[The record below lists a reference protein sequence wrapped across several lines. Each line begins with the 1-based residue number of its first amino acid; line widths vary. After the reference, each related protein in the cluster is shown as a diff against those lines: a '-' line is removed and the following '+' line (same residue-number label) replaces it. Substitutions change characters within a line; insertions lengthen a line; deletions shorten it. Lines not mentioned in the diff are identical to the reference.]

1 MEDMEEYQEE
11 LKEEKFSAG
20 VWKKILHKVF
30 KRKKNIIIMIISVII
45 LATLDIV
52 TPIVNSKVI
61 DVFFSENPQ
70 FEKTWLYI
78 GIYILLAL
86 LYMGVIY
93 TFINMAG
100 IVEVEVADEL
110 RTEAF
115 LKLQELPFSYY
126 DKTAAGWIMA
136 RLTSDSRKLA
146 EIISWGM
153 VDFIWGIGTMTGI
166 LIVLYVIFWPLA
178 LIITIL
184 TPLLFLICMY
194 FRKSIL
200 KAYRN
205 VRKINSKITGAYNEG
220 ILGTKTTK
228 TLVLEDTKAKEFKEL
243 CSDMK
248 KNSIK
253 AVIRSSIFWP
263 LILVLGYVGVAIT
276 LRVGAGFVLGEFG
289 TLTITVSVLY
299 LFINYTTMFFDP
311 IMQIARI
318 LAELQQAQA
327 SAERI
332 ISLIETEP
340 EIKDTDEVVKKY
352 GTITE
357 PKRENWEPLVG
368 DVDFNHVNFSYIP
381 NEPVLKDFNLHIKA
395 GTSVALVGAT
405 GSGKSTIVN
414 LICRFYEPTSGEILI
429 DGKNYKERSIGWLHE
444 NLGYVLQT
452 PHLFNGTIMENI
464 RYGRLDAT
472 DEECIAAAKA
482 VSADGFINDFE
493 NKYETNVGEGGSKLS
508 QGQRQL
514 ISFARALIANP
525 RILIL
530 DEATSSIDTET
541 EVLIQNVI
549 NKMLKGRTSFIVA
562 HRLSTIQNADLIL
575 VIKDGEIIE
584 QGNHK
589 ELLKLQ
595 KEYYNLYKNQFINEE
610 MEKTKL

>member
-1 MEDMEEYQEE
+1 MEDFEEYEE
-11 LKEEKFSAG
+11 VETEEKFSAG
-20 VWKKILHKVF
+20 VWKKILQKVF
-30 KRKKNIIIMIISVII
+30 KRKKNIIIMIFSVIA
-45 LATLDIV
+45 LATLDIL

-61 DVFFSENPQ
+61 DVFFSGDPQ
-70 FEKTWLYI
+70 FEKTWIYI

-86 LYMGVIY
+86 LYMGIIY

-153 VDFIWGIGTMTGI
+153 VDFIWGIATMTGI
-166 LIVLYVIFWPLA
+166 LVVLYIIFWPLA

-184 TPLLFLICMY
+184 TPLLFIICMY

-228 TLVLEDTKAKEFKEL
+228 TLVLEESKSKEFKEL
-243 CSDMK
+243 CTDMK

-253 AVIRSSIFWP
+253 AVIRSAIFWP
-263 LILVLGYVGVAIT
+263 LVLVLGYIGVAIT

-289 TLTITVSVLY
+289 SLTITVSVLY

-332 ISLIETEP
+332 ISLIETKP
-340 EIKDTDEVVKKY
+340 EIEDTEEVKEKY

-357 PKRENWEPLVG
+357 PKRENWEPLIG
-368 DVDFNHVNFSYIP
+368 DVDFNNVNFSYIP
-381 NEPVLKDFNLHIKA
+381 NEPVLKNFNLHVKA

-414 LICRFYEPTSGEILI
+414 LICRFYEPTTGEILI
-429 DGKNYKERSIGWLHE
+429 DGRNYKERSIGWLHE

-472 DEECIAAAKA
+472 DEECIEAAKA
-482 VSADGFINDFE
+482 VRADKFINDFE

-562 HRLSTIQNADLIL
+562 HRLSTIQNADVIL

-589 ELLKLQ
+589 ELLKLK